1 MDLVLIAPFGFA
13 IAVATLLSAY
23 FWRLV
28 AISVGS
34 GAPAYRPTPHSH

>member
-13 IAVATLLSAY
+13 IAVATLLFAY

-34 GAPAYRPTPHSH
+34 NTSARRPTPHSH